1 MSKDYSVVPANWL
14 VQNETFNLTNCNVK
28 YCYWPVG
35 YVTSMEISEAKN
47 PEKSWCTYEIKPGVD
62 LWRLSGSPDYISI
75 ARIYVWR
82 IEYPRRS
89 SGLHHYPT
97 SDITRGVVVWSERFV
112 AKLVKSCTRDRIG
125 RSSLVVTLG
134 VSSDLQSSMFIGIR
148 LKKNCGMKKKTGLTA
163 KSYQYKY

>member
-1 MSKDYSVVPANWL
+1 MCP
-14 VQNETFNLTNCNVK
+14 
-28 YCYWPVG
+28 
-35 YVTSMEISEAKN
+35 
-47 PEKSWCTYEIKPGVD
+47 PGED

-75 ARIYVWR
+75 PRIYVWS

-89 SGLHHYPT
+89 SGLHHSPT

-112 AKLVKSCTRDRIG
+112 AKLGMNCARDRIG

-148 LKKNCGMKKKTGLTA
+148 LKKNCGMKLVSLLNLT
-163 KSYQYKY
+163 SISTSIRTD